1 MPPRPSSLPEACFL
15 ATRPWSWPASLV
27 PAALAVA
34 VSWPR
39 VASAADAALPVA
51 GVVLLQSFGNLV
63 NTYFDYAKGVDT
75 PATADDR
82 ALVDGWL
89 TQRQLAQL
97 AAATLAG
104 GIAALSGPIVALG
117 APVAAL
123 AAAGVALAFFYTA
136 APFSLKYWGAG
147 DAVIFAAFGPLLSVG
162 VAMAATRSAEV
173 DPAVLAASL
182 PIGLLTVAILHANN
196 TRDMAADAAAGART
210 LAQALGFRGSYA
222 FYVALF
228 MWAYASAGSAS
239 LYTLCVAHGT
249 TPARVAAAVG
259 ALLRSKGGAL
269 LAGGDLR
276 FGALADPGGADAAAL
291 SAAAHTARAVGL
303 LVAAT
308 LPWAAALCRRFRSR
322 ALRTLPQA
330 TAQLTLLFGAT
341 MISGLLPAPALARVV
356 LAAVTAAA
364 CVGDVGAAVPVAAA
378 AGPLRAVQLVA
389 AGALAFGY
397 APHAAAAVLA
407 ATVLPVSTAAH
418 AFWDA
423 GFDAAGETVPLA
435 AVTVGGAPSAASAAA
450 AAAAAAPGT
459 PAAVAKRGRS
469 RAGSTTR
476 QRRGTSAAAAPAV
489 EGSDTSKAAATQ
501 VSRATTAAPAADAW
515 AHYWKGVGVSAALA
529 LYAAGG
535 W

>member
-1 MPPRPSSLPEACFL
+1 MPPRPNSLPEACFL

-39 VASAADAALPVA
+39 VASLSDALAPVA

-63 NTYFDYAKGVDT
+63 NTYFDFAKGVDT

-89 TQRQLAQL
+89 SQRQLAQL
-97 AAATLAG
+97 AVATLAG
-104 GIAALSGPIVALG
+104 GVAALAGPIAALG
-117 APVAAL
+117 APAAAI

-136 APFSLKYWGAG
+136 APFSLKYWGLG
-147 DAVIFAAFGPLLSVG
+147 DAVIFVCFGPLLSVG
-162 VAMAATRSAEV
+162 VGMAATRSADV

-196 TRDMAADAAAGART
+196 TRDIAADAATGART
-210 LAQALGFRGSYA
+210 LAQALGFAGSYA

-228 MWAYASAGSAS
+228 GWAYASAGSAT
-239 LYTLCVAHGT
+239 LYTLCRAYGA
-249 TPARVAAAVG
+249 TPADVGTAVAGVLRKAAAGHVNVAAVVAD
-259 ALLRSKGGAL
+259 ADPA
-269 LAGGDLR
+269 
-276 FGALADPGGADAAAL
+276 ALA
-291 SAAAHTARAVGL
+291 AAAHTACAVGL
-303 LVAAT
+303 LLAAT
-308 LPWAAALCRRFRSR
+308 LPWAAALCRRFRGR

-341 MISGLLPAPALARVV
+341 MIAGLLPAPVLARVV
-356 LAAVTAAA
+356 LAVVTAAA
-364 CVGDVGAAVPVAAA
+364 CVGDVGAAAPAAL
-378 AGPLRAVQLVA
+378 AGPLRAVQLAA

-397 APHAAAAVLA
+397 APHTAAALLA

-423 GFDAAGETVPLA
+423 GYVPADETVPLA
-435 AVTVGGAPSAASAAA
+435 AVTVGGKVPAAA
-450 AAAAAAPGT
+450 AAATESAAP
-459 PAAVAKRGRS
+459 AKRGRS
-469 RAGSTTR
+469 RAGSVTAAR
-476 QRRGTSAAAAPAV
+476 QRRGASSPRVEAAAKAPAGGPTPADGAAAAAPAA
-489 EGSDTSKAAATQ
+489 GG
-501 VSRATTAAPAADAW
+501 DAF
-515 AHYWKGVGVSAALA
+515 ALYWKGVGVAAALA
-529 LYAAGG
+529 LYAAGR